1 MCLVFYTWLLSS
13 KRAIVNRK
21 RIDILWFSLR
31 FFALYSVLNPTHL
44 PLCSWCPKSRR
55 SLSGVI
61 VQGNLWLS
69 ARERNV
75 CLVACCGEITWWE
88 VLLHC
93 KCFVKPCW
101 WRMAFRPRILRVAEH
116 TTLHT
121 RQIRLITVTC
131 THPERSMYCTTF
143 GPHGIA
149 FGNRIN
155 SQGSYFIGFCRKIDW
170 FVGIML
176 WVGRSIETH

>member
-1 MCLVFYTWLLSS
+1 MCLGFHPWLLSS

-21 RIDILWFSLR
+21 GIDILWFSLE
-31 FFALYSVLNPTHL
+31 FFTLYSVLNPTHL

-61 VQGNLWLS
+61 LQRNLWLS

-75 CLVACCGEITWWE
+75 CLVACCGEMTWWE
-88 VLLHC
+88 VFLHC
-93 KCFVKPCW
+93 RCFVKPCW
-101 WRMAFRPRILRVAEH
+101 WRMAFHPRILGVAEH

-121 RQIRLITVTC
+121 RQIRLITVYWSYVLTWKGAWHC
-131 THPERSMYCTTF
+131 TPF
-143 GPHGIA
+143 GPHGIV

-155 SQGSYFIGFCRKIDW
+155 SQGP
-170 FVGIML
+170 
-176 WVGRSIETH
+176 

>member
-1 MCLVFYTWLLSS
+1 MWLVCYTWLLSS
-13 KRAIVNRK
+13 KMAIVNKK
-21 RIDILWFSLR
+21 RTDILWFSLK
-31 FFALYSVLNPTHL
+31 FFTLYSVLNPTHL

-88 VLLHC
+88 VFLHC
-93 KCFVKPCW
+93 RCFVKPCW
-101 WRMAFRPRILRVAEH
+101 WRMAFHPRILGLAQH

-121 RQIRLITVTC
+121 RQIDWYSLLVKC
-131 THPERSMYCTTF
+131 THPARSMT
-143 GPHGIA
+143 PHTIRA
-149 FGNRIN
+149 TWDCVWEQN
-155 SQGSYFIGFCRKIDW
+155 K
-170 FVGIML
+170 
-176 WVGRSIETH
+176 